1 MIRFFVGIL
10 LVLAA
15 VGADDDISG
24 FAILVLAAIGLVF
37 MLSGALKLQRE
48 D

>member
-1 MIRFFVGIL
+1 MIRFFLGII

-15 VGADDDISG
+15 AGADDDISS
-24 FAILVLAAIGLVF
+24 FAILILAAIGLVF
-37 MLSGALKLQRE
+37 MLSGVLRLEKE